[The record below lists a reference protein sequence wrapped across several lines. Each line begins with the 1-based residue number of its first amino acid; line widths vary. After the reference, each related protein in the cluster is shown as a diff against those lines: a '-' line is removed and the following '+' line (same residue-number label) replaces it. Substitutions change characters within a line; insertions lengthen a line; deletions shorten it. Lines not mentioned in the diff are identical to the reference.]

1 MIHLADRPCDVN
13 PHLFRVGVDKFPHG
27 LDDFFMDRPESL
39 PGGLDPF
46 LFGSALESFV
56 EGFHRLVRI
65 LRGQRGKHDQYLH
78 TCLTRFPGVMFR
90 FGSGNSSV
98 SGTGTAHPYIYAV
111 EDRIPRVYPWLNEPG
126 GVLLPVPESW
136 RL

>member
-56 EGFHRLVRI
+56 EGFHRLVLIPAEDSR
-65 LRGQRGKHDQYLH
+65 QYHHCLH
-78 TCLTRFPGVMFR
+78 THTIRNRCGKF
-90 FGSGNSSV
+90 SGKR
-98 SGTGTAHPYIYAV
+98 T
-111 EDRIPRVYPWLNEPG
+111 
-126 GVLLPVPESW
+126 
-136 RL
+136 